1 MTPLAHAVRFAM
13 RCGITKPADL
23 AAELE
28 CTQSAIYRAMK
39 QLKDA
44 DHTVTTD
51 RMELTEQS
59 NCDRTVKSDQSE
71 LTVRSETDCTV
82 TSEPRARTRIET
94 PSGLLPHED
103 IGLES
108 PPSPSNV
115 QPVTDWRSAFG
126 ADDNHGVQ
134 FSNGRLTLV
143 NGTRAFWL
151 EQFGGDETA
160 LNLALIESAGS
171 IQRGSNAGLKL
182 QVERKLANIARDTRD
197 RDKRYER
204 VAGKNRPQS
213 GAPPVSPMRALLNK
227 SKGQEA
233 RV

>member
-1 MTPLAHAVRFAM
+1 MTPLAHAVRFAI
-13 RCGITKPADL
+13 RCGITRPADL
-23 AAELE
+23 ARELE

-39 QLKDA
+39 QLKDDDRTVTETDPA
-44 DHTVTTD
+44 VTCDRTELTERSESDHTVT
-51 RMELTEQS
+51 
-59 NCDRTVKSDQSE
+59 K
-71 LTVRSETDCTV
+71 TDCTV
-82 TSEPRARTRIET
+82 TEAPRAPARIET

-160 LNLALIESAGS
+160 LNLALIEAAGS

-227 SKGQEA
+227 SKGQEVRA
-233 RV
+233 